1 MIIIPIYEYQCVK
14 CGVFTEQQPIT
25 STSLKKCPKCK
36 SSIKRLISSTF
47 FLLKGGGWTST
58 DIKAANVKRI
68 EKRLEAEEI
77 SDMKKGIVT
86 L

>member
-1 MIIIPIYEYQCVK
+1 MPMYEYQCRE
-14 CGVFTEQQPIT
+14 CGQFELHQLIT
-25 STSLKKCPKCK
+25 ANKLKKCPECE
-36 SSIKRLISSTF
+36 SPVVRLISLSSFSLRGT
-47 FLLKGGGWTST
+47 GWTKT
-58 DIKAANVKRI
+58 DALQAKTNMI